1 MLNWWFVGRQTV
13 VDVVLGART
22 SIFIVLQKKSRMM
35 ACMA

>member
-1 MLNWWFVGRQTV
+1 MLNWRLGGFQTV